1 MRDDTSGAPR
11 RLGRPRDVDSE
22 ATRKRLLDV
31 ARRRFARDGF
41 DGTTNRAIAD
51 MADITSG
58 AIYHYFSS
66 KAELYEA
73 VYVQTLDRVYHE
85 FDLAVAGHRSL
96 LDQFSAVLDA
106 AARLNDDDPSLAGF
120 VVAISTETRRHPEL
134 ATRLQRYRGRNVSFF
149 RRLVA
154 DAVERGELA
163 PDVDPRAVE
172 DLMGA
177 VLAGLARFSAVTGD
191 AKRHRAAI
199 DALKLFFAGAL
210 VEGSD
215 RVDEPDGSRRS
226 DREGNRRS
234 T

>member
-1 MRDDTSGAPR
+1 MRDETGGTQR

-22 ATRKRLLDV
+22 ATRQRLLEV
-31 ARRRFARDGF
+31 ARRRFASDGF

-73 VYVQTLDRVYHE
+73 VYVQTLDRVYQE

-106 AARLNDDDPSLAGF
+106 AAQLNDEDPSLAGF
-120 VVAISTETRRHPEL
+120 VVAISTETRRHQAL
-134 ATRLQRYRGRNVSFF
+134 ATRLQRYRGRNVKFF

-154 DAVERGELA
+154 EAAERGELA

-172 DLMGA
+172 DMMGA
-177 VLAGLARFSAVTGD
+177 VLAGLARFSAVTAD
-191 AKRHRAAI
+191 ADRHRAAI
-199 DALKLFFAGAL
+199 DALKLLFAGVL
-210 VEGSD
+210 VEGPD
-215 RVDEPDGSRRS
+215 RVVGSDGSRRG
-226 DREGNRRS
+226 DRLHDRRP

>member
-1 MRDDTSGAPR
+1 M
-11 RLGRPRDVDSE
+11 LE
-22 ATRKRLLDV
+22 V

-41 DGTTNRAIAD
+41 DGTTNRAIAE

-73 VYVQTLDRVYHE
+73 VYLQTLDRVYTE
-85 FDLAVAGHRSL
+85 FDEAIDGHHRL

-106 AARLNDDDPSLAGF
+106 AARLNDEDPSLAGF
-120 VVAISTETRRHPEL
+120 VVSISGETRSHPEL
-134 ATRLQRYRGRNVSFF
+134 AERLQQYRGRNVKFF

-154 DAVERGELA
+154 EAAARGELG

-210 VEGSD
+210 VAPAS
-215 RVDEPDGSRRS
+215 
-226 DREGNRRS
+226 
-234 T
+234 